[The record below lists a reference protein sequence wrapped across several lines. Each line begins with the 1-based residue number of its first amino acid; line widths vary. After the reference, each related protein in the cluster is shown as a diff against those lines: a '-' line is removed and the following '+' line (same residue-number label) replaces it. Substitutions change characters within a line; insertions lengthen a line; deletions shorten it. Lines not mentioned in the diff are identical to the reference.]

1 MLAPA
6 SRAEKMPNGERGP
19 ASPSPRIKA
28 FALLAERRH
37 LLVRTEMRRTRRWRV
52 TATAVCLAVPGAV
65 FVLAVLLLIASGD
78 ARLAGDLAVGFA
90 ALWPA
95 VMLFGAALRSA
106 GAVAAERDAGTALQI
121 ILTPLPR
128 RAIAAS
134 KVLPALPP
142 FLWGIVAA
150 LPVYILADVL
160 RPPMAA
166 ACWVPAGALGWP
178 LRLLLGL
185 AMGFVDPNPNLAAG
199 LAGPVMAL
207 TDIGLV
213 WIAAQVGAAMAVR
226 DASALSVALRLLGRL
241 LGAAGVMLLLALL
254 VSAFLGIFGG
264 GACTLFGGSDLA
276 ATLFH
281 VAIAVIA
288 FALFMYFWWQ
298 ETLFGAA
305 TRVLGE
311 FARFD
316 LLAMDEPDPSPGR
329 LGDGWDWLEAPERP

>member
-1 MLAPA
+1 
-6 SRAEKMPNGERGP
+6 
-19 ASPSPRIKA
+19 
-28 FALLAERRH
+28 
-37 LLVRTEMRRTRRWRV
+37 
-52 TATAVCLAVPGAV
+52 
-65 FVLAVLLLIASGD
+65 
-78 ARLAGDLAVGFA
+78 
-90 ALWPA
+90 
-95 VMLFGAALRSA
+95 MLFRS
-106 GAVAAERDAGTALQI
+106 
-121 ILTPLPR
+121 
-128 RAIAAS
+128 AIAAS

-185 AMGFVDPNPNLAAG
+185 AMGFVDSNPNLAAG

-241 LGAAGVMLLLALL
+241 AGAAAVM
-254 VSAFLGIFGG
+254 VFIAFLVGSLVGTMSGSAEEFLGG
-264 GACTLFGGSDLA
+264 HDLA
-276 ATLFH
+276 RTI
-281 VAIAVIA
+281 VVIA
-288 FALFMYFWWQ
+288 MVVIPFVLFMYFWWQ

-305 TRVLGE
+305 TLVFRE
-311 FARFD
+311 FGRFD
-316 LLAMDEPDPSPGR
+316 LLAMDEPDASPEG
-329 LGDGWDWLEAPERP
+329 LGDDCDWLGAPERP